1 MMLAPAGSSGKNPVQ
16 TTILPNPLNPDQ
28 PAAAPKPA
36 EAAPRAENKPV
47 EPKPA
52 APKPVEAKP
61 AEAAPKPAATPPADN
76 TPPARAAQTPKPA
89 ENRQAAKP
97 TPPREQAANRSNRRQ
112 NDSKAGGNLS
122 PEDILNNRA
131 ARQAERTQTDPQ
143 AILNGR
149 SETRTMIQVGAYT
162 SEDQARAVQ
171 KRLADAGVSAYV
183 APAQSNGNQ
192 LYRVRT
198 GTYANAQAA
207 NQSLAKIKALGL
219 DGMLLER

>member
-1 MMLAPAGSSGKNPVQ
+1 
-16 TTILPNPLNPDQ
+16 
-28 PAAAPKPA
+28 
-36 EAAPRAENKPV
+36 
-47 EPKPA
+47 
-52 APKPVEAKP
+52 
-61 AEAAPKPAATPPADN
+61 
-76 TPPARAAQTPKPA
+76 
-89 ENRQAAKP
+89 
-97 TPPREQAANRSNRRQ
+97 
-112 NDSKAGGNLS
+112 
-122 PEDILNNRA
+122 
-131 ARQAERTQTDPQ
+131 
-143 AILNGR
+143 
-149 SETRTMIQVGAYT
+149 MIQVGAYT